1 MTIEISM
8 NANDDNPR
16 LSLESVL
23 SQEPTKTSLVKL
35 FCPLCGLRAL
45 TEKDGPGLYR
55 VSCGRC
61 RHAAIVQLASN
72 VITPA
77 PKVLLAEDA
86 PELLRETIRQGS
98 LDRTCARCGHVH
110 QDRAECGKDMGGGGI
125 CRCDTELPLDVATFR
140 GE

>member
-1 MTIEISM
+1 MITT
-8 NANDDNPR
+8 
-16 LSLESVL
+16 LSPS
-23 SQEPTKTSLVKL
+23 PTKTTSLVKL

-72 VITPA
+72 VIAPA
-77 PKVLLAEDA
+77 PKVLLAEEPTA
-86 PELLRETIRQGS
+86 LLRETIRQGS

-110 QDRAECGKDMGGGGI
+110 QGSSECGQEMGPGRI
-125 CRCDTELPLDVATFR
+125 CRCAMELPLDVATFR

>member
-1 MTIEISM
+1 MTTT
-8 NANDDNPR
+8 
-16 LSLESVL
+16 L
-23 SQEPTKTSLVKL
+23 SQSPTRTTSLVKL

-77 PKVLLAEDA
+77 PK
-86 PELLRETIRQGS
+86 GS
-98 LDRTCARCGHVH
+98 LDRTCPRCGHVH
-110 QDRAECGKDMGGGGI
+110 QGSSECGQEMGPGRI
-125 CRCDTELPLDVATFR
+125 CRCEMEVTA
-140 GE
+140 